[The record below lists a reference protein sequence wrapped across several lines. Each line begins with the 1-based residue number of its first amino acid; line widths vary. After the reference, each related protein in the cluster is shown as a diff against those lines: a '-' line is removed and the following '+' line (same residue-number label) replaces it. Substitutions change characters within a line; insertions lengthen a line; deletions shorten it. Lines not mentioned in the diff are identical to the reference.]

1 MKFNWTIFLNILNI
15 SIGSFF
21 RRFFSVCFFFV
32 FSPKDNR
39 DTRKILKFLCEK
51 YFHEIIS

>member
-15 SIGSFF
+15 LGLYIWRFVCSPFF
-21 RRFFSVCFFFV
+21 LLCFLY
-32 FSPKDNR
+32 KKRDN
-39 DTRKILKFLCEK
+39 RKILKVYVK